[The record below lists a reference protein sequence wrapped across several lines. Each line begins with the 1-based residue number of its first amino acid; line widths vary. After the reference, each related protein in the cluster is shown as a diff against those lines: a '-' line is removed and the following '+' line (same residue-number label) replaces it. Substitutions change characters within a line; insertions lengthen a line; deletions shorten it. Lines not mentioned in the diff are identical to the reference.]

1 MKSGTPRVSVVINT
15 CNRGAYLGD
24 TLRGLQQQLYDNF
37 EVILVNGPSID
48 NTEEVAKQFNVRY
61 YTAPFNISISRNI
74 GIKHAAGE
82 IVAFIDDDAVPE
94 PEWLYDLVKA
104 YEDPK
109 VAAAGGRVYN
119 ANGSEFQY
127 SYGAIDAWGYPI
139 SRHDKPYDFNDP
151 RGPFYNINI
160 GTNASY
166 RREPLIEV
174 GGFDEE
180 IEYYHDE
187 SDVCVRLIEA
197 GYRVAQLENAYVHHK
212 MAPSFRRKDAKRTT
226 VWDAVV
232 KNTIY
237 YGLKHTRN
245 KKPTWKRMIRPA
257 MTERHK
263 LRAPFDLMREG
274 EFTTPE
280 ALVRHLSLYRAIV
293 RGYYRGLY
301 RKRKLLKN
309 YRYKPEQFKKY
320 KEGDMKDR
328 LHIVL
333 VNQGYPPEQT
343 DGNARHNGV
352 LAEELARR
360 GHAVYVVARAE
371 SGKDKTVEFRNGVW
385 LYRHQPK
392 RLVRAVTGF
401 GRADDQIAHAKSVYN
416 TVKEIKDKHGI
427 DVILVPIWDVEG
439 LAILKHKLAP
449 TILSLMSPLK
459 KVVETQ
465 WFGVDE
471 PSYEI
476 TYEFEK
482 YCVLN
487 ADAVMPISNNIK
499 QTIGDLYDINWKK
512 VETRV
517 PVRMIPLGVNDQ
529 FVDEGKVSNHSG
541 DEVRLLYVGRFE
553 RRKGID
559 LLLEALP
566 KLMSK
571 HKELKVDL
579 IGDKTLV
586 DEHGTSY
593 FTEFENKYKKE
604 PWFKRI
610 NAPGFVSE
618 EELAA
623 SYKNCDIFVAPSRYE
638 SFGQIYIEAM
648 ASGKAVIGTR
658 VGGIPEVVED
668 GVNGLLI
675 KNEDAYDLEIKLEK
689 LIANKDLRDKM
700 GEQSRKI
707 IKEKFS
713 AKVWGDSFLA
723 LVKDIIKE

>member
-1 MKSGTPRVSVVINT
+1 MKSKAPRVSVVINT

-24 TLRGLQQQLYDNF
+24 TLRGLQQQLYNDF
-37 EVILVNGPSID
+37 EVILVNGPSVD
-48 NTEEVAKQFNVRY
+48 DTEEVAKQFNIRY
-61 YTAPFNISISRNI
+61 YTAPFNISVSRNI
-74 GIKHAAGE
+74 GIKHAAGD
-82 IVAFIDDDAVPE
+82 ILAFIDDDAVPE
-94 PEWLYDLVKA
+94 PEWLDDLVKA
-104 YEDPK
+104 YDDPR

-119 ANGSEFQY
+119 ADGSNFQY
-127 SYGAIDAWGYPI
+127 SYGAIDSWGYPI
-139 SRHDKPYDFNDP
+139 SRHDNPYDFNDP
-151 RGPFYNINI
+151 KGPFYNINI

-166 RREPLIEV
+166 RREPLIKV

-197 GYRVAQLENAYVHHK
+197 GYKVAQLDNAYVHHK

-237 YGLKHTRN
+237 YGLKHTKG

-263 LRAPFDLMREG
+263 FRAPLDLLREG
-274 EFTTPE
+274 EFTAPE
-280 ALVRHLSLYRAIV
+280 AVARYIGLYRAV
-293 RGYYRGLY
+293 AKGYYRGLY
-301 RKRKLLKN
+301 RKRKLLN
-309 YRYKPEQFKKY
+309 DYQYKPEQFKKY
-320 KEGDMKDR
+320 KEGDMKDK
-328 LHIVL
+328 LNIVL

-352 LAEELARR
+352 LAEELAHR
-360 GHAVYVVARAE
+360 GHTVYVVARAE
-371 SGKDKTVEFRNGVW
+371 GTKDKTVEFRNGVW

-392 RLVRAVTGF
+392 KLVRAVTGF
-401 GRADDQIAHAKSVYN
+401 GRADDQIAHAKSVYS
-416 TVKEIKDKHGI
+416 TVKGIKDKHGV

-529 FVDEGKVSNHSG
+529 FVDEGTTSSLSG
-541 DEVRLLYVGRFE
+541 NQVKLLYVGRFE

-559 LLLEALP
+559 LLLEVLP
-566 KLMSK
+566 KLLSK

-579 IGDKTLV
+579 IGDKTLI
-586 DEHGTSY
+586 DEHGVSY
-593 FTEFENKYKKE
+593 FTEFEAKYKKE

-618 EELAA
+618 EELTA
-623 SYKNCDIFVAPSRYE
+623 SYKDCDVFVAPSRYE

-675 KNEDAYDLEIKLEK
+675 ENEDAHDLEAKLEK
-689 LIANKDLRDKM
+689 LIVDKDLRDKM
-700 GEQSRKI
+700 GEQSRRI

>member
-1 MKSGTPRVSVVINT
+1 MKSSTPRVSVVINT

-37 EVILVNGPSID
+37 EVVLVNGPSID
-48 NTEEVAKQFNVRY
+48 NTEEVAKRFNVRY
-61 YTAPFNISISRNI
+61 YTAPFNISVSRNI
-74 GIKHAAGE
+74 GIKHAAGD
-82 IVAFIDDDAVPE
+82 ILAFIDDDAVPE
-94 PEWLYDLVKA
+94 PEWLRDLVKA
-104 YEDPK
+104 YDNPR

-119 ANGSEFQY
+119 ADGSGFQY
-127 SYGAIDAWGYPI
+127 SYGAIDSWGYPI

-151 RGPFYNINI
+151 KGPFYNINI

-166 RREPLIEV
+166 RREPLVEV

-197 GYRVAQLENAYVHHK
+197 GYEVAQLDNAYVHHK
-212 MAPSFRRKDAKRTT
+212 MAPSFRRKNAKRVT
-226 VWDAVV
+226 VWDAIV

-237 YGLKHTRN
+237 YGLKHTKN
-245 KKPTWKRMIRPA
+245 KKPTWKRIIRPG
-257 MTERHK
+257 MTERQK
-263 LRAPFDLMREG
+263 FKAPFDLLREG
-274 EFTTPE
+274 EFSVPE
-280 ALVRHLSLYRAIV
+280 AMMRYMSLHRAV
-293 RGYYRGLY
+293 ARGYYRGLFQ
-301 RKRKLLKN
+301 KRKLIKD
-309 YRYKPEQFKKY
+309 YKYEPEQFKKY
-320 KEGDMKDR
+320 KEVEMKDK
-328 LHIVL
+328 LNIVL

-360 GHAVYVVARAE
+360 GHNVYVVARAE
-371 SGKDKTVEFRNGVW
+371 GGKHKTIEFRNGVW

-392 RLVRAVTGF
+392 RLVRAVTGY
-401 GRADDQIAHAKSVYN
+401 GRADDQIAHAKSVYY
-416 TVKEIKDKHGI
+416 TVKEIKDKHGV

-476 TYEFEK
+476 TYDFER
-482 YCVLN
+482 YCVLH

-512 VETRV
+512 VEAHV
-517 PVRMIPLGVNDQ
+517 PVQMIPLGVNDQ
-529 FVDEGKVSNHSG
+529 FVDEGVKSNRN
-541 DEVRLLYVGRFE
+541 DNNVKLLYVGRFE

-566 KLMSK
+566 NLMSK
-571 HKELKVDL
+571 YENLKVDL

-586 DEHGTSY
+586 DENGVSY
-593 FTEFENKYKKE
+593 FSEFEAKYKKE
-604 PWFKRI
+604 SWFKRI

-623 SYKNCDIFVAPSRYE
+623 SYKDCDIFVAPSRYE

-648 ASGKAVIGTR
+648 ASGKPVIGTD

-675 KNEDAYDLEIKLEK
+675 ENENANDLGQKLEK
-689 LIANKDLRDKM
+689 LIVDKDLRDKM
-700 GEQSRKI
+700 GEESRRI

-723 LVKDIIKE
+723 LVKDIVKE

>member
-1 MKSGTPRVSVVINT
+1 MNKVSPRVSVVINT
-15 CNRGAYLGD
+15 CNRGAYLAD

-37 EVILVNGPSID
+37 EVVLVNGPSID
-48 NTEEVAKQFNVRY
+48 DTEEVAKRFNVRY
-61 YTAPFNISISRNI
+61 YTAPFNISVSRNI
-74 GIKHAAGE
+74 GIMHAAGD
-82 IVAFIDDDAVPE
+82 ILAFIDDDAVPE
-94 PEWLYDLVKA
+94 PEWLRDVVEA
-104 YEDPK
+104 YKDPA
-109 VAAAGGRVYN
+109 VAAAGGKVYN
-119 ANGSEFQY
+119 ADGSGFQY

-139 SRHDKPYDFNDP
+139 SRHTSAYDYNDP
-151 RGPFYNINI
+151 GGTFYNINI

-197 GYRVAQLENAYVHHK
+197 GYKVAQLDTAYVHHK
-212 MAPSFRRKDAKRTT
+212 MAPSFRRKNAKKVT
-226 VWDAVV
+226 VWDAIV

-237 YGLKHTRN
+237 YGLKHTKG
-245 KKPTWKRMIRPA
+245 KKPAWKRVIRPG

-263 LRAPFDLMREG
+263 FKAPFHLLREG
-274 EFTTPE
+274 DFTLRE
-280 ALVRHLSLYRAIV
+280 AMVRYFSLHRAV
-293 RGYYRGLY
+293 ARGYYRGFFQ
-301 RKRKLLKN
+301 KRKLIKD
-309 YRYKPEQFKKY
+309 YEYKPNEFKKY
-320 KEGDMKDR
+320 NEHMTKGK
-328 LHIVL
+328 LNIVL

-360 GHAVYVVARAE
+360 GHEVYVVARAE
-371 SGKDKTVEFRNGVW
+371 GKKHQTIEYRNGVW

-392 RLVRAVTGF
+392 KVAKTVTGY
-401 GRADDQIAHAKSVYN
+401 GRVDDQVAHAKSVYH

-427 DVILVPIWDVEG
+427 DAILVPIWDVEG

-465 WFGVDE
+465 WFGVND

-476 TYEFEK
+476 TYDLERF
-482 YCVLN
+482 CVLH

-499 QTIGDLYDINWKK
+499 HTIGDLYDINWKK
-512 VETRV
+512 VEAEV

-529 FVDEGKVSNHSG
+529 FVAEDSKEKKSDEI
-541 DEVRLLYVGRFE
+541 RLLYVGRFE

-559 LLLEALP
+559 LLFEALP
-566 KLMSK
+566 ELMKKYKKL
-571 HKELKVDL
+571 HVDL

-586 DEHGTSY
+586 DENGVNY
-593 FTEFENKYKKE
+593 FATFEDKYKKE
-604 PWFKRI
+604 DWFKRLYV
-610 NAPGFVSE
+610 PGFVSE
-618 EELAA
+618 KELAA
-623 SYKNCDIFVAPSRYE
+623 KYRDCDVFVAPSRYE

-648 ASGKAVIGTR
+648 ASGKPVIGTK

-675 KNEDAYDLEIKLEK
+675 DNEDAKDLQEK
-689 LIANKDLRDKM
+689 LDTLIKDGALRSKM
-700 GEQSRKI
+700 GAASREI
-707 IKEKFS
+707 IKKKFS
-713 AKVWGDSFLA
+713 AQVWGDAFLG
-723 LVKDIIKE
+723 LVDEITK

>member
-1 MKSGTPRVSVVINT
+1 MIKDSPRISVVINT
-15 CNRGAYLGD
+15 CNRGAYLAD

-37 EVILVNGPSID
+37 EVVLVNGPSID

-61 YTAPFNISISRNI
+61 YTAPFNISVSRNV
-74 GIKHAAGE
+74 GIKHAAGD
-82 IVAFIDDDAVPE
+82 ILAFIDDDAVPE
-94 PEWLYDLVKA
+94 PEWLRDLVKA
-104 YEDPK
+104 YNDPK
-109 VAAAGGRVYN
+109 VAAAGGRVFN
-119 ANGSEFQY
+119 ADGSDYQY

-151 RGPFYNINI
+151 KGTFFNINI

-197 GYRVAQLENAYVHHK
+197 GYKVAQLDDAYVHHK
-212 MAPSFRRKDAKRTT
+212 MAPSFRRKNAKRVT
-226 VWDAVV
+226 VWDAIV

-237 YGLKHTRN
+237 YGIKHTKD
-245 KKPTWKRMIRPA
+245 KKANWKRFIRPA
-257 MTERHK
+257 MTERQK
-263 LRAPFDLMREG
+263 FNAPFALMREG
-274 EFTTPE
+274 EFTFPE
-280 ALVRHLSLYRAIV
+280 AMTRYFSLHRAV
-293 RGYYRGLY
+293 ARGYYRGY
-301 RKRKLLKN
+301 FQKRKLLKD
-309 YRYKPEQFKKY
+309 YSYEPEKFKKF
-320 KEGDMKDR
+320 KESEMKDK
-328 LHIVL
+328 LNIVL

-343 DGNARHNGV
+343 DGNSRHNGV
-352 LAEELARR
+352 LAEELASR
-360 GHAVYVVARAE
+360 GHNVYVVARAE
-371 SGKDKTVEFRNGVW
+371 GGKHKTIEFRNGVW

-392 RLVRAVTGF
+392 KLVRAVTGH
-401 GRADDQIAHAKSVYN
+401 GRVDDQLAHAKSVYY

-427 DVILVPIWDVEG
+427 DAILVPVWDVEG

-476 TYEFEK
+476 TYDFERF
-482 YCVLN
+482 CVLN
-487 ADAVMPISNNIK
+487 ADAVMPISDNIK

-529 FVDEGKVSNHSG
+529 FIGEKAKKKS

-559 LLLEALP
+559 LLFKALSA
-566 KLMSK
+566 LMEK
-571 HKELKVDL
+571 HKNLHVDL

-586 DEHGTSY
+586 DENGVNY
-593 FTEFENKYKKE
+593 FAEFEAKYKKE
-604 PWFKRI
+604 AWFKRLYV
-610 NAPGFVSE
+610 PGFVSE
-618 EELAA
+618 KELADK
-623 SYKNCDIFVAPSRYE
+623 YKECDVFVAPSRYE

-648 ASGKAVIGTR
+648 ASGKPVIGSKT
-658 VGGIPEVVED
+658 GGIPEVVED

-675 KNEDAYDLEIKLEK
+675 VNEDADDLQKKLDTLISDEK
-689 LIANKDLRDKM
+689 LRDKM
-700 GEQSRKI
+700 GAESRRI
-707 IKEKFS
+707 IEKKFS
-713 AKVWGDSFLA
+713 SKVWGDAFLQ
-723 LVKDIIKE
+723 LVNDISKK